1 MKQFRAVSIDTDGVA
16 TVHDWDV
23 THGTLKH
30 LQEAVGGF
38 VDVVVLAADMDMWV
52 NDEGLVIGLPI
63 NETATAIAHQHG
75 MKHQFYVG
83 PAVFTGGCN
92 EEGDTLPLTEEQAAT
107 ITALCTA
114 LATA

>member
-1 MKQFRAVSIDTDGVA
+1 MKQFRAVSISTDGVA

-38 VDVVVLAADMDMWV
+38 VDVVALAPGMDMWV

-83 PAVFTGGCN
+83 AAVFTGGCN
-92 EEGDTLPLTEEQAAT
+92 EEGDTLPLTEQQVATLTARCAAVT
-107 ITALCTA
+107 TA
-114 LATA
+114 